1 MKLILFS
8 LLILFATTVAVT
20 KTIEDKWKI
29 THNGRQLLH
38 TSKEDAT
45 RNKATIRLV
54 DLKKTGLL
62 EINYMEQ
69 EAQKGWKRTIA
80 FTAGDEVLYE
90 QHGNYFKLTNTFLY
104 SLSKELGA
112 VDIYTWSLPTDP
124 KVAATVRVRRVHLGT
139 IVFK

>member
-1 MKLILFS
+1 MKLVLLSILIIF
-8 LLILFATTVAVT
+8 TTGAIT
-20 KTIEDKWKI
+20 KPMEDKWKI
-29 THNGRQLLH
+29 THNGRQLLQ

-54 DLKKTGLL
+54 ELKKTGLL
-62 EINYMEQ
+62 EINYIEQ
-69 EAQKGWKRTIA
+69 EKQKDWKRTIA

-104 SLSKELGA
+104 TLSKELGA
-112 VDIYTWSLPTDP
+112 VDVYTWALPTDP
-124 KVAATVRVRRVHLGT
+124 KVAATVRIRRVHLCT